1 MPMQRPAVSL
11 MPVLVAGLVMIFW
24 GATPVVTKIAVG
36 DIDPL
41 LVALLRT
48 VIAGAVA
55 LPIIGAARQP
65 PPKTRRGLLLLA
77 ISAASGF
84 IVFPILFTIGQRQTS
99 AMHGGLILAALPL
112 FTGSYAALLDRRSP
126 SRRWIIG
133 CALALAGEAALI
145 GLRAGSA
152 GAPTSLFGDALV
164 LISALLV
171 ATGYVAG
178 ARLGQQG
185 YRSLATTFWGVAL
198 AALAVAPLFAGLVT
212 VEGWPAAHWP
222 AWSAVLFLAVVTSII
237 GYIGWYWAL
246 AAGGIQ
252 RIATIQFFQ
261 PISGLVLAVLL
272 LGEQFTLP
280 LLAAS
285 VAIVAGVTIA
295 QKR

>member
-1 MPMQRPAVSL
+1 MPI
-11 MPVLVAGLVMIFW
+11 LVAGLVMIVW

-36 DIDPL
+36 EIDPL

-55 LPIIGAARQP
+55 LPIIGASRQP
-65 PPKTRRGLLLLA
+65 PPKTRRGFILLA
-77 ISAASGF
+77 VSAASGF

-112 FTGSYAALLDRRSP
+112 FTGSYAALIERRLP
-126 SRRWIIG
+126 GRRWILG

-164 LISALLV
+164 LLSALLV

-178 ARLGQQG
+178 ARLGQAG

-198 AALAVAPLFAGLVT
+198 AAMAVAPVFAGLVAT
-212 VEGWPAAHWP
+212 QGWPAAQWP
-222 AWSAVLFLAVVTSII
+222 AWSSVLFLAVVTSIV

-261 PISGLVLAVLL
+261 PVSGLVLAVLL

-285 VAIVAGVTIA
+285 AAILAGVTIA

>member
-1 MPMQRPAVSL
+1 MQKPAAPL
-11 MPVLVAGLVMIFW
+11 MPILVAGLVMIFW

-36 DIDPL
+36 DMDPL
-41 LVALLRT
+41 VVAFLRT
-48 VIAGAVA
+48 LIAGAVA
-55 LPIIGAARQP
+55 LPLIGAPRQP
-65 PPKTRRGLLLLA
+65 LPKTRRGLILLA

-84 IVFPILFTIGQRQTS
+84 VIFPILFTIGQRQTS

-112 FTGSYAALLDRRSP
+112 FTGSYAALLDRRLP
-126 SRRWIIG
+126 SRRWITG

-152 GAPTSLFGDALV
+152 GAPTSLLGDGLV

-185 YRSLATTFWGVAL
+185 YHSLATTFWGVGL
-198 AALAVAPLFAGLVT
+198 AALAVAPLFAGV
-212 VEGWPAAHWP
+212 VAIDGWPVAGWP

-261 PISGLVLAVLL
+261 PISGLVLAVIL

-285 VAIVAGVTIA
+285 AAIVAGVTIA